1 MKFWFVQVQHGGD
14 VHENVRFS
22 RSDAKR
28 WAVDTLRTQGEV
40 LGPIDWTD
48 KEGASHG
55 EIRPGTAVVI
65 TYGKSQSD

>member
-1 MKFWFVQVQHGGD
+1 MQHGSD
-14 VHENVRFS
+14 VHENTRLS

-48 KEGASHG
+48 TEGASHG